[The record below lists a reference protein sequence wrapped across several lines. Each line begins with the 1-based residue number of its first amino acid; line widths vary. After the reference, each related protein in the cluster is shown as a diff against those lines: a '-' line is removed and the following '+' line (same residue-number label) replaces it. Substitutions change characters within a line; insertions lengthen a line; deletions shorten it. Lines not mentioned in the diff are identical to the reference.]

1 MSGQHR
7 GRRGTSPDLAAMR
20 ESYSLAG
27 LAEGDLAADW
37 VTQFQHLAGRRRR
50 RRPARTQRH
59 GGGHRVTDG
68 IVASRTVLCK
78 GVDEAGI
85 VFYTNLNSDKS
96 RDLQANPRAAATFP
110 WIGLQRQVHVPWPGG
125 PGRRRDGAGST
136 GPAGRAAPGSV
147 PGPARSPA
155 CCRTGPLWRRCRP
168 RRRTGSA
175 KPDEAP
181 DPAAAV
187 LGRLAD
193 PARDRRVLAGQVR
206 PAARPAAVPGRSDPA
221 SWVVERLAP

>member
-7 GRRGTSPDLAAMR
+7 AARDFPDLAAMR

-27 LAEGDLAADW
+27 LAEGDLADNW
-37 VTQFQHLAGRRRR
+37 VTQFQTWLADAVAAGLPEPNAMVVATASPTGSWPADRAVQGRRRGR
-50 RRPARTQRH
+50 HRLLHQPELRQESGPGRQSPCGGDLPVDRPA
-59 GGGHRVTDG
+59 
-68 IVASRTVLCK
+68 A
-78 GVDEAGI
+78 AGA
-85 VFYTNLNSDKS
+85 
-96 RDLQANPRAAATFP
+96 R
-110 WIGLQRQVHVPWPGG
+110 PWPGG

-136 GPAGRAAPGSV
+136 GPAGPAAPGSV

-155 CCRTGPLWRRCRP
+155 CCRTGPRSRRCR
-168 RRRTGSA
+168 SA
-175 KPDEAP
+175 ARGAGLPKPASA

-193 PARDRRVLAGQVR
+193 PARDRRVLAGQIR